1 MANDMPQDL
10 PMPGPVSLQ
19 RLSTYD
25 LDPLRQALA
34 DLLAPL
40 GGMETVIQNL
50 GVDQPRV
57 LLKPN
62 LLTGSRVGQECTTR
76 PEIVQVVA
84 EAVIAAGGRPFIGDS
99 PAFGSA
105 RGVAEKNGLLPVCEA
120 LDLPIVEFKGQR
132 VSSAGPTFEHLR
144 ISREALGADG
154 IINLPKVKSHMQLRV
169 TLGVKNLFGCVPGKV
184 KAWWHMEIGKDPVR
198 FGRMLVE
205 TALTIG
211 PQLTIADGIIGHEG
225 NGPSGGSPRALGLLA
240 ASPDLFALERVL
252 LAILAADLEQVPV
265 YLAAQELGVMPQL
278 DQIPVLG
285 PEWGSFVLEDW
296 QWPERMMTIDFDTPR
311 VVRSTIRHLLT
322 LWGERIRA

>member
-1 MANDMPQDL
+1 
-10 PMPGPVSLQ
+10 MPGPVSLQ
-19 RLSTYD
+19 RICTYD

-34 DLLAPL
+34 EVLAPL
-40 GGMETVIQNL
+40 GGMETVIGHL

-62 LLTGSRVGQECTTR
+62 LLTGARAANECTTR

-132 VSSAGPTFEHLR
+132 VSSAGPHFEHLR
-144 ISREALGADG
+144 LSREALGADAV
-154 IINLPKVKSHMQLRV
+154 INLPKVKSHMQLRV
-169 TLGVKNLFGCVPGKV
+169 TLGVKNLFGCVPGKL
-184 KAWWHMEIGKDPVR
+184 KAWWHLEIGKDPLR

-205 TALTIG
+205 TAMTVG

-225 NGPSGGSPRALGLLA
+225 NGPSGGSPRALGVLA
-240 ASPDLFALERVL
+240 ASTDLFALERVL
-252 LAILAADLEQVPV
+252 MAILEADPELVAAGAPTMENP
-265 YLAAQELGVMPQL
+265 
-278 DQIPVLG
+278 
-285 PEWGSFVLEDW
+285 S
-296 QWPERMMTIDFDTPR
+296 
-311 VVRSTIRHLLT
+311 
-322 LWGERIRA
+322 